1 MGKGHVRERCCAD
14 GLLEGG
20 GSGDTFFFL
29 WSFVRAQFALFPY
42 KRIYSGTMVSCIV
55 ADAQMEVLDA
65 AATESDLKAALDGAR
80 LFLISPNVLPNQ
92 VWKPISRLICPCAA
106 MLGANISR
114 AVLADEHDDALQA
127 DPGAG
132 GVRPVHGADS
142 HERGFPDAP
151 LGSDARAICIVS
163 LRLLSFRSQVVTM
176 GFEKHEGMLRY
187 EHLLLYMPEPSHVSK
202 VSSEGSLAKAG
213 AGSFTEIGLP
223 HIDPEAKITKD
234 FEDDE

>member
-1 MGKGHVRERCCAD
+1 MDALKMWTEDGEAHFDPLVRRSDAAWRRWTYKQLQRHVDAFANGILDMQFKPQHKIVMWAKDTCESVVAQMGCLKAGV
-14 GLLEGG
+14 
-20 GSGDTFFFL
+20 
-29 WSFVRAQFALFPY
+29 Q
-42 KRIYSGTMVSCIV
+42 RIYSGTMVSCIV

-176 GFEKHEGMLRY
+176 GFEKHEGML
-187 EHLLLYMPEPSHVSK
+187 
-202 VSSEGSLAKAG
+202 
-213 AGSFTEIGLP
+213 
-223 HIDPEAKITKD
+223 
-234 FEDDE
+234 